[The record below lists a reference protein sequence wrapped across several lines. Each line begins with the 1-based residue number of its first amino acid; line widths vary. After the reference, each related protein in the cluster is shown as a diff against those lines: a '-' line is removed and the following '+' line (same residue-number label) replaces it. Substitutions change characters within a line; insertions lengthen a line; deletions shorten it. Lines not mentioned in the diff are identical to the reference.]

1 MHHAG
6 HFDIGAKVFLAENF
20 WRPVLAL
27 DWPAN
32 DFVLARLLW
41 LPFTGRVK
49 LVAELFVPV
58 KLHVEIFAAGASPV
72 VNEKLCRRPRSGLS

>member
-20 WRPVLAL
+20 WRHVLAF
-27 DWPAN
+27 DWLAN
-32 DFVLARLLW
+32 DFVLTRLLR
-41 LPFTGRVK
+41 LRFTGGVQ

-58 KLHVEIFAAGASPV
+58 KLHVEIFVAD
-72 VNEKLCRRPRSGLS
+72 